1 LNFCPFGRIKTKNGG
16 IFMSAWSE
24 VVLFGE
30 ILAVPLLAATFTF
43 AARSVSR
50 QVKSP
55 KPVPKRIEPRLS

>member
-1 LNFCPFGRIKTKNGG
+1 
-16 IFMSAWSE
+16 MSAWSE